1 MLINTIMIFYVSEVL
16 RVYRISLPLGGFIV
30 ANHIRV
36 ITAIVFSQLVVLYFG
51 FRMDVSL
58 TGLLTTVAV
67 ASLVEIIYHVK
78 LVRKI
83 GANISF
89 ETFWKNCDQLFRKN
103 AVLLAILLCDL
114 LIFKGGDFLAFI
126 LWQVTFVVLVSIIIM
141 ASNNAPNA

>member
-1 MLINTIMIFYVSEVL
+1 M
-16 RVYRISLPLGGFIV
+16 

-89 ETFWKNCDQLFRKN
+89 
-103 AVLLAILLCDL
+103 
-114 LIFKGGDFLAFI
+114 
-126 LWQVTFVVLVSIIIM
+126 
-141 ASNNAPNA
+141 

>member
-1 MLINTIMIFYVSEVL
+1 MS
-16 RVYRISLPLGGFIV
+16 
-30 ANHIRV
+30 NHIRV

-114 LIFKGGDFLAFI
+114 LIFKGGDFMAFI
-126 LWQVTFVVLVSIIIM
+126 LWQVFFVVLVTTIIL
-141 ASNNAPNA
+141 ASNDAPESR

>member
-1 MLINTIMIFYVSEVL
+1 M
-16 RVYRISLPLGGFIV
+16 

-36 ITAIVFSQLVVLYFG
+36 ITAIIFSQLVVLYFG

-83 GANISF
+83 GADISF
-89 ETFWKNCDQLFRKN
+89 ETFGKTVTNFLEKMLCCWLFYFVTCLFLK
-103 AVLLAILLCDL
+103 VGISWPSFFGKLPLLS
-114 LIFKGGDFLAFI
+114 
-126 LWQVTFVVLVSIIIM
+126 W
-141 ASNNAPNA
+141 

>member
-1 MLINTIMIFYVSEVL
+1 MSTYNAFYSCFKN
-16 RVYRISLPLGGFIV
+16 LPLGGFIV

-58 TGLLTTVAV
+58 TELLTTVAV
-67 ASLVEIIYHVK
+67 ASLVEIIYHVR

-83 GANISF
+83 GANVSF

-114 LIFKGGDFLAFI
+114 LIFKGGAFMAFI

-141 ASNNAPNA
+141 ASNNAPDA

>member
-1 MLINTIMIFYVSEVL
+1 MIFYDSEVL
-16 RVYRISLPLGGFIV
+16 RVCRISLPLGGFIV

-36 ITAIVFSQLVVLYFG
+36 FTAIIFSQLVVFYFG
-51 FRMDVSL
+51 LQMDVSL
-58 TGLLTTVAV
+58 SELILTVVVAT
-67 ASLVEIIYHVK
+67 LVEIIYHVK

-114 LIFKGGDFLAFI
+114 LIFKGGDFMAFI

-141 ASNNAPNA
+141 ASNNAPDA

>member
-1 MLINTIMIFYVSEVL
+1 MSTYNAFYSCFKN
-16 RVYRISLPLGGFIV
+16 LPLGGFIV

-58 TGLLTTVAV
+58 TELLTTVAV
-67 ASLVEIIYHVK
+67 ASSVEIMYHVR

-83 GANISF
+83 GANVSF

-114 LIFKGGDFLAFI
+114 FIFKGGDFMAFI

-141 ASNNAPNA
+141 ASNNAPDA

>member
-1 MLINTIMIFYVSEVL
+1 M
-16 RVYRISLPLGGFIV
+16 

-36 ITAIVFSQLVVLYFG
+36 ITAIVFSQLVVFYFG
-51 FRMDVSL
+51 LQMNVSL
-58 TGLLTTVAV
+58 SELIFTVGV
-67 ASLVEIIYHVK
+67 ASLLEIIYHVR

-83 GANISF
+83 GSDISF

-141 ASNNAPNA
+141 ASNNAPDA

>member
-1 MLINTIMIFYVSEVL
+1 MLINTIMIFYDSEVL
-16 RVYRISLPLGGFIV
+16 RVCRISLPLGGFIV

-36 ITAIVFSQLVVLYFG
+36 FTAIIFSQLVVFYFG
-51 FRMDVSL
+51 LQMDVSL
-58 TGLLTTVAV
+58 SELILTVVVAT
-67 ASLVEIIYHVK
+67 LVEIIYHVK

-114 LIFKGGDFLAFI
+114 LIFKGGDFMAFI

-141 ASNNAPNA
+141 ASNNAPDA

>member
-1 MLINTIMIFYVSEVL
+1 M
-16 RVYRISLPLGGFIV
+16 

-36 ITAIVFSQLVVLYFG
+36 FTAIIFSQLVVFYFG
-51 FRMDVSL
+51 LQMDVSL
-58 TGLLTTVAV
+58 SELILTVVV
-67 ASLVEIIYHVK
+67 ASLVEIIYHVW

-83 GANISF
+83 GANVSF

-114 LIFKGGDFLAFI
+114 LIFKGGDFMAFI

-141 ASNNAPNA
+141 ASNNAPDA

>member
-1 MLINTIMIFYVSEVL
+1 MSIYKVFYSC
-16 RVYRISLPLGGFIV
+16 LPLGGFIV

-36 ITAIVFSQLVVLYFG
+36 ITVIIFSQLVVLYFG

-58 TGLLTTVAV
+58 TELLTTVAV
-67 ASLVEIIYHVK
+67 ASLVEIIYHVR

-103 AVLLAILLCDL
+103 AVLFFFLVFYHN
-114 LIFKGGDFLAFI
+114 IFKGGDFVSFMI
-126 LWQVTFVVLVSIIIM
+126 WQVFFVVLVTTIIL
-141 ASNNAPNA
+141 ASNDAPESR

>member
-1 MLINTIMIFYVSEVL
+1 M
-16 RVYRISLPLGGFIV
+16 

-36 ITAIVFSQLVVLYFG
+36 FTAIIFSQLVVFYFG
-51 FRMDVSL
+51 LQMDVSL
-58 TGLLTTVAV
+58 SELILTVVV
-67 ASLVEIIYHVK
+67 ASLVEIIYHVR

-83 GANISF
+83 GANISI

-141 ASNNAPNA
+141 ASNNAPDA

>member
-1 MLINTIMIFYVSEVL
+1 MSTYNAFYSCFKN
-16 RVYRISLPLGGFIV
+16 LPLGGFIV

-36 ITAIVFSQLVVLYFG
+36 ITAIVFSQLVLLFLG

-114 LIFKGGDFLAFI
+114 FIFKGGDFMAFI
-126 LWQVTFVVLVSIIIM
+126 HWQVTFVVLVSIIIM
-141 ASNNAPNA
+141 ASNNAPDA

>member
-1 MLINTIMIFYVSEVL
+1 MSTYNAFYSCFKN
-16 RVYRISLPLGGFIV
+16 LPLGGFIV

-51 FRMDVSL
+51 FRMDISL

-67 ASLVEIIYHVK
+67 ASLVEIIYHVR

-83 GANISF
+83 GADISF

-114 LIFKGGDFLAFI
+114 LIFKGGDFMAFI

-141 ASNNAPNA
+141 ASNNSPDA

>member
-1 MLINTIMIFYVSEVL
+1 MSRHIKGNNEHLQCFLFLLIFRRFYRGQPYSCN
-16 RVYRISLPLGGFIV
+16 YS
-30 ANHIRV
+30 NC
-36 ITAIVFSQLVVLYFG
+36 FSQLVVLYFG

-89 ETFWKNCDQLFRKN
+89 ETFGKT
-103 AVLLAILLCDL
+103 
-114 LIFKGGDFLAFI
+114 
-126 LWQVTFVVLVSIIIM
+126 VTNF
-141 ASNNAPNA
+141 

>member
-1 MLINTIMIFYVSEVL
+1 M
-16 RVYRISLPLGGFIV
+16 

-67 ASLVEIIYHVK
+67 ASLVEIIYHVR

-89 ETFWKNCDQLFRKN
+89 ETFWKNCDQLSRKN
-103 AVLLAILLCDL
+103 AVLFFFLVFYHI
-114 LIFKGGDFLAFI
+114 IFKGGDFVSFMI
-126 LWQVTFVVLVSIIIM
+126 WQVFFVVLVTTIIL
-141 ASNNAPNA
+141 ASNDAPESR

>member
-1 MLINTIMIFYVSEVL
+1 M
-16 RVYRISLPLGGFIV
+16 

-36 ITAIVFSQLVVLYFG
+36 FTAIIFSQLVVFYFG
-51 FRMDVSL
+51 LQMDVSL
-58 TGLLTTVAV
+58 SELILTVVV
-67 ASLVEIIYHVK
+67 ASLVEIIYHVR

-114 LIFKGGDFLAFI
+114 LIFKGGDFMAFI
-126 LWQVTFVVLVSIIIM
+126 LWQLTFVVLVSIIIM
-141 ASNNAPNA
+141 ASNNAPDA

>member
-1 MLINTIMIFYVSEVL
+1 M
-16 RVYRISLPLGGFIV
+16 

-36 ITAIVFSQLVVLYFG
+36 FTAIIFSQLVVFYFG
-51 FRMDVSL
+51 LQMDVSL
-58 TGLLTTVAV
+58 SELILTVAV

-83 GANISF
+83 GADISF

-114 LIFKGGDFLAFI
+114 LIFHGLHSLASYLCCLGKYYHHGI
-126 LWQVTFVVLVSIIIM
+126 K
-141 ASNNAPNA
+141 

>member
-1 MLINTIMIFYVSEVL
+1 M
-16 RVYRISLPLGGFIV
+16 

-36 ITAIVFSQLVVLYFG
+36 FTAIIFSQLVVFYFG
-51 FRMDVSL
+51 LQMDVSL
-58 TGLLTTVAV
+58 SELILTVAV

-83 GANISF
+83 GADISF

>member
-1 MLINTIMIFYVSEVL
+1 M
-16 RVYRISLPLGGFIV
+16 

-83 GANISF
+83 GANI
-89 ETFWKNCDQLFRKN
+89 WKNCDQLFRKN

-114 LIFKGGDFLAFI
+114 LIFKGGDFMAFI

-141 ASNNAPNA
+141 ASNNAPDA

>member
-1 MLINTIMIFYVSEVL
+1 M
-16 RVYRISLPLGGFIV
+16 

-36 ITAIVFSQLVVLYFG
+36 FTAIIFSQFVVFYFG
-51 FRMDVSL
+51 LQMDVSL
-58 TGLLTTVAV
+58 SELILTVVV
-67 ASLVEIIYHVK
+67 ASLVEIIYHVR

-103 AVLLAILLCDL
+103 AVLLAILVCDL
-114 LIFKGGDFLAFI
+114 LIFKGGDFMAFI

-141 ASNNAPNA
+141 ASNNAPDA

>member
-1 MLINTIMIFYVSEVL
+1 M
-16 RVYRISLPLGGFIV
+16 

-36 ITAIVFSQLVVLYFG
+36 FTAIIFSQLVVFYFG
-51 FRMDVSL
+51 LQMDVSL
-58 TGLLTTVAV
+58 SELILTVVV
-67 ASLVEIIYHVK
+67 ASLVEIIYHVR

-103 AVLLAILLCDL
+103 AVLLAILVCDL

-126 LWQVTFVVLVSIIIM
+126 LWQVTFVVLVSIIIL
-141 ASNNAPNA
+141 ASNNAPDA

>member
-1 MLINTIMIFYVSEVL
+1 MLINTIMIFYDSEVL

-83 GANISF
+83 GSDISF

-103 AVLLAILLCDL
+103 AVLFFFLVFYHI
-114 LIFKGGDFLAFI
+114 IFKGGDFMAFI

-141 ASNNAPNA
+141 ASNNAPDA